1 MGREHWVETTL
12 GECCQINPRN
22 KVNDE
27 SQEVTFVTMSDISQN
42 SPVFKS
48 TQVRSFSEV
57 KKGFTH
63 FAENDVLFAKITPC
77 MENGKAALAN
87 NLQNGLGC
95 GTTELHVIRP
105 LCGVESAL
113 IYNFVHQPI
122 FRTEAEQC
130 FTGSAGQRRVP
141 VDFLYEYP
149 FSLPPLNEQKRIVEK
164 LNAIL
169 PKVKNAKARLEK
181 IPLILKKF
189 RQSVLS
195 AACSGRL
202 TADWREEHVFNEQK
216 KNNFDGFDI
225 PNTPLSWDWV
235 FITDLV
241 SNEKNSLKAG
251 PFGSSLKKECYA
263 KEGYKIYGQEQVING
278 DAFFGNYYV
287 DELKYR
293 ELETCKVKPNDVLIS
308 LVGTVG
314 KVLILPENCFEGI
327 INPRLVKITFDLSK
341 YAPRFFEQYFSSMLL
356 KSFYSEL
363 LHGSTMDVLNLRI
376 IKSLPFPLP
385 PLEEQQEIVRRV
397 EKLFALADSLEAKYK
412 KAIQRVEKIE
422 QSVLAKAFRGELANP
437 DPNDEPAAE
446 LLKRILEEKTMLKT
460 SKKNGYSRNL
470 MG

>member
-27 SQEVTFVTMSDISQN
+27 SLEVTFVTMSDISDN
-42 SPVFKS
+42 SLLFKS

-63 FAENDVLFAKITPC
+63 FAENDILFAKITPC

-87 NLQNGLGC
+87 NLRNGLGC

-105 LCGVESAL
+105 LCGVESAF

-122 FRTEAEQC
+122 FRTEAEQR

-149 FSLPPLNEQKRIVEK
+149 FPLPPLNEQKRIVEK
-164 LNAIL
+164 LDAIL

-202 TADWREEHVFNEQK
+202 TEDWREGKDLPEWEEIRSSDLFSFVTSGSRGWAKYYSETGSLFLRIGNLDHFTVHLDLRK
-216 KNNFDGFDI
+216 KQYVN
-225 PNTPLSWDWV
+225 P
-235 FITDLV
+235 
-241 SNEKNSLKAG
+241 
-251 PFGSSLKKECYA
+251 PFGS
-263 KEGYKIYGQEQVING
+263 EGLRTRVQK
-278 DAFFGNYYV
+278 
-287 DELKYR
+287 
-293 ELETCKVKPNDVLIS
+293 NDILIS
-308 LVGTVG
+308 ITADVGMIGLV
-314 KVLILPENCFEGI
+314 PENFEEAY
-327 INPRLVKITFDLSK
+327 INQHISLARPKPTVNAHYLAWYLASAEGQFQFQEMQRGATKVGLGLEDIKNVK
-341 YAPRFFEQYFSSMLL
+341 
-356 KSFYSEL
+356 
-363 LHGSTMDVLNLRI
+363 V
-376 IKSLPFPLP
+376 PLP
-385 PLEEQQEIVRRV
+385 PLEEQQEIVRQV
-397 EKLFALADSLEAKYK
+397 NKLFALADALEAKYK

-422 QSVLAKAFRGELANP
+422 QSVLAKAFRGELADP

-446 LLKRILEEKTMLKT
+446 LLNRILEEKAKLKST
-460 SKKNGYSRNL
+460 KKPGSKCSATPW
-470 MG
+470 